1 MLDWT
6 LCHNVVV
13 AGIAL
18 TTVGQLFLT
27 FGVGVG
33 WRWLLLLILSSSIS
47 TATIKSLLA
56 VLALLQQKPWRECC
70 AQCKWW

>member
-1 MLDWT
+1 MSNDFDIAPPVFSQILDNQQGVQAQPLSRFLVSPNPCLLHAKVDWT

-18 TTVGQLFLT
+18 TTVDQLYLT

-33 WRWLLLLILSSSIS
+33 
-47 TATIKSLLA
+47 
-56 VLALLQQKPWRECC
+56 
-70 AQCKWW
+70 